1 MHHRRTSH
9 RRFAT
14 AMLSRLLVLVAAAIA
29 GACGAGG
36 AGSDLETA
44 RLEPVLELRIG
55 SVDDP
60 DDWLTRFDHLVVGPD
75 GRIYTPHE
83 QEKLIRVHDA
93 EGRLVRAFGR
103 EGAGPGEFRRLDA
116 IGLLGDTLWVFD
128 MGNSRFSYFTL
139 DGEPI
144 GHRRVTID
152 PAGPERSP
160 PMPVGHF
167 SDGTIRGDV
176 LAPDSDVAAGRITD
190 TPILRIDEKS
200 EPLDTV
206 AIQHLTNTTLGI
218 LDPTRRDGWGLY
230 TEQPYS
236 DTRLTRF
243 SPIAT
248 EVVYVDRA
256 VVAGGAPTVFRVTQ
270 VTFDGDTIFSRT
282 YPYAPRPIDPA
293 MVDSIAGEWAERLT
307 RFPIPGSPTA
317 ATIEKWFRDALY
329 LPDHHPPVSDAFL
342 GHDGTIWLKREPR
355 GDDAVDWLVLAYD
368 GEPIGTIALPGRLTV
383 MAATRDAVWGMELD
397 DLDVPYIVRY
407 GVRLAG
413 DGATDRS
420 RSS

>member
-14 AMLSRLLVLVAAAIA
+14 ARLSRLLVLVAAAIA

-144 GHRRVTID
+144 G
-152 PAGPERSP
+152 
-160 PMPVGHF
+160 
-167 SDGTIRGDV
+167 
-176 LAPDSDVAAGRITD
+176 
-190 TPILRIDEKS
+190 
-200 EPLDTV
+200 
-206 AIQHLTNTTLGI
+206 
-218 LDPTRRDGWGLY
+218 
-230 TEQPYS
+230 
-236 DTRLTRF
+236 
-243 SPIAT
+243 
-248 EVVYVDRA
+248 
-256 VVAGGAPTVFRVTQ
+256 
-270 VTFDGDTIFSRT
+270 
-282 YPYAPRPIDPA
+282 
-293 MVDSIAGEWAERLT
+293 
-307 RFPIPGSPTA
+307 
-317 ATIEKWFRDALY
+317 
-329 LPDHHPPVSDAFL
+329 
-342 GHDGTIWLKREPR
+342 
-355 GDDAVDWLVLAYD
+355 
-368 GEPIGTIALPGRLTV
+368 TIALPGRLTV